1 MPSIPRLISA
11 PSPKRHISHLPSH
24 RLAKRSHRAFR
35 ARQSPGLWGSL
46 GRSAPRQRGCSR
58 RNPAT
63 KRPPPHPGRR
73 RAGTP
78 QPSTKAGT
86 KNPAGR
92 ERGRAH
98 GLPAAPHKA
107 RQRQPGSNRPAAAQ
121 RQGAPQTKG
130 GCPGRG
136 GAARRPL
143 PGAAGGRGR
152 GRGRRRGGGG
162 GLTFSASRS
171 LTVGSGVRVD
181 ILRAGRGR
189 WGRPLS
195 LGRAAPPAAG
205 RSGRA
210 GPPAA
215 RRPR

>member
-24 RLAKRSHRAFR
+24 RLAKCSHRAFR
-35 ARQSPGLWGSL
+35 ARQSPGLWGFL
-46 GRSAPRQRGCSR
+46 GRSAPRRRGCSR

-73 RAGTP
+73 RAGDAP
-78 QPSTKAGT
+78 AEHKGRHQEPSGEGAGPGT
-86 KNPAGR
+86 RPP
-92 ERGRAH
+92 RGATQSQ
-98 GLPAAPHKA
+98 AAAA
-107 RQRQPGSNRPAAAQ
+107 RQQQAGSST
-121 RQGAPQTKG
+121 APRCAPNKG
-130 GCPGRG
+130 R
-136 GAARRPL
+136 L
-143 PGAAGGRGR
+143 PGQ
-152 GRGRRRGGGG
+152 GRRGPEASPRCSRGQGQGPGPERGGGG